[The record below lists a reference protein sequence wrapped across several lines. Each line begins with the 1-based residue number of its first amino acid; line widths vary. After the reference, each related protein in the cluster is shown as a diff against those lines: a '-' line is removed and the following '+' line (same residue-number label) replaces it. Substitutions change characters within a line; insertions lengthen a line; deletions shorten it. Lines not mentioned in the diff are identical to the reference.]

1 MVGMK
6 HLLKMM
12 IVTVLVGFMSGC
24 SELEE
29 VEERGFVVGAAY
41 DIVKEKK
48 SNPIMKGTYQMV
60 LPSKLA
66 QQNGQGGGEDKNYIN
81 VSAKADSVFE
91 QIRMI
96 AKKVSRTLFFP
107 HIQVI
112 IFSEELLANPYVLQN
127 TLDVFIRDHEMRRNI
142 RLFVSAKNA
151 EAILKQSAKPEN
163 LPAQYIDMLAEHPPK
178 NAQMIEAVRIG
189 EVQGKMIAN
198 RSFALPLLGLTKQGV
213 QMEGAALF
221 RGKDNKCV
229 GTLNGEQTLGMNY
242 IIGKKIGGFFT
253 VRKNNQLI
261 TYEIHKLRR
270 KIKVST
276 DNVTKPK
283 FDIHLSTEGT
293 LAELHFSE
301 PKQVMNEKLLRK
313 ELSKELKNRIE
324 KSIQLL
330 QKKYKVD
337 VLGLGEVYKRHN
349 YKEWKKI
356 SKNWDQGE
364 NYFSDV
370 EITVHVHPTIEHSG
384 SSLPKKVK

>member
-1 MVGMK
+1 MK
-6 HLLKMM
+6 HLLKIIMLM
-12 IVTVLVGFMSGC
+12 VLVGSISGC

-29 VEERGFVVGAAY
+29 IEERGFVVGAAY
-41 DIVKEKK
+41 DIAKKKK

-66 QQNGQGGGEDKNYIN
+66 QQGGQGGGDSENYIN

-91 QIRMI
+91 QIRII
-96 AKKVSRTLFFP
+96 AKKISRTLFFP

-127 TLDVFIRDHEMRRNI
+127 TLDVYIRDYEMRRNI
-142 RLFVSAKNA
+142 RLFVSKKNA
-151 EAILKQSAKPEN
+151 ESILKQSAKPEN

-178 NAQMIEAVRIG
+178 NAQMIEAARIG
-189 EVQGKMIAN
+189 EVQEKMIAS
-198 RSFALPLLGLTKQGV
+198 RSFVLPILELTKQGV
-213 QMEGAALF
+213 QMNGAALF

-229 GTLNGEQTLGMNY
+229 GSLNGEETLGMNY
-242 IIGKKIGGFFT
+242 IVGKKIGGFFT
-253 VRKNNQLI
+253 IRKKNQLI

-276 DNVTKPK
+276 TNVTKPK
-283 FDIHLSTEGT
+283 FNIHLFLEGT
-293 LAELHFSE
+293 IAELHFSDH
-301 PKQVMNEKLLRK
+301 KKVLNEKRLEK
-313 ELSKELKNRIE
+313 DISKEMETRIR
-324 KSIQLL
+324 KSVQLV

-337 VLGLGEVYKRHN
+337 VLELGEVYKRHN

-364 NYFSDV
+364 NYFSDAEV
-370 EITVHVHPTIEHSG
+370 TVHVHPTIEHTG
-384 SSLPKKVK
+384 SALPKRVK

>member
-1 MVGMK
+1 MK

-12 IVTVLVGFMSGC
+12 IVTALVGFMSGC

-29 VEERGFVVGAAY
+29 IEERGFVVGAAY

-48 SNPIMKGTYQMV
+48 LNPIMKGTYQMV
-60 LPSKLA
+60 LPSKLS
-66 QQNGQGGGEDKNYIN
+66 QQGGQGGGDSENYIN
-81 VSAKADSVFE
+81 VSAKADNVFE
-91 QIRMI
+91 QIRII
-96 AKKVSRTLFFP
+96 AKKISRTLFFP

-112 IFSEELLANPYVLQN
+112 IFSKDLLANPYVLQN
-127 TLDVFIRDHEMRRNI
+127 TLDVYIRDHEMRRNI
-142 RLFVSAKNA
+142 RLFVSEKNA

-178 NAQMIEAVRIG
+178 NAQMIEAARIG

-229 GTLNGEQTLGMNY
+229 GTLSGEQTLGMNY

-253 VRKNNQLI
+253 IRKKDQLI
-261 TYEIHKLRR
+261 TYEIHKMHR

-276 DNVTKPK
+276 KNVTKPK
-283 FDIHLSTEGT
+283 FDIHLSLEGT
-293 LAELHFSE
+293 LAELHFNDH
-301 PKQVMNEKLLRK
+301 KQVMSEKKVR
-313 ELSKELKNRIE
+313 EDISKEMEKRIQ
-324 KSIQLL
+324 KSIKLV

-337 VLGLGEVYKRHN
+337 VLELGEVYKRHN

-364 NYFSDV
+364 NYFSNA

-384 SSLPKKVK
+384 SALPKRVK

>member
-1 MVGMK
+1 MK

-29 VEERGFVVGAAY
+29 IEERGFVVGAAY

-60 LPSKLA
+60 LPSKLT
-66 QQNGQGGGEDKNYIN
+66 QQGGQGDGDGKNYIN
-81 VSAKADSVFE
+81 VSAKADNVFE
-91 QIRMI
+91 QIRII
-96 AKKVSRTLFFP
+96 AKKISRSLFFP

-112 IFSEELLANPYVLQN
+112 IFSKELLSNSYVLQN
-127 TLDVFIRDHEMRRNI
+127 TLDVYIRDHEMRRNI
-142 RLFVSAKNA
+142 RLFVSEKNA

-178 NAQMIEAVRIG
+178 NAQMIEAARIG
-189 EVQGKMIAN
+189 EVQEKMIAN
-198 RSFALPLLGLTKQGV
+198 QSFALPILGLTKQGV

-229 GTLNGEQTLGMNY
+229 GSLSGEQTLGMNY

-253 VRKNNQLI
+253 IRKKDQLI
-261 TYEIHKLRR
+261 TYEIHKMRR

-276 DNVTKPK
+276 KNVTKPK
-283 FDIHLSTEGT
+283 FDIHLSLEGT
-293 LAELHFSE
+293 LAELHFSDH
-301 PKQVMNEKLLRK
+301 KQVMSEKKLR
-313 ELSKELKNRIE
+313 EDISKEMEKRIQ
-324 KSIQLL
+324 KSIKLV

-337 VLGLGEVYKRHN
+337 VLALGEVYKRHN

-364 NYFSDV
+364 NYFSNA

-384 SSLPKKVK
+384 SALPKRVK